1 METIMVYVNGKT
13 ISLPRQSTITD
24 LIRQMNTSP
33 RGIAIAVLTK
43 TSTSTHESI
52 PEIIPQQQ
60 WTTYLLLNQQ
70 NILIIKATQGG

>member
-1 METIMVYVNGKT
+1 MSTGK
-13 ISLPRQSTITD
+13 LFLYQDKVQSQN

-33 RGIAIAVLTK
+33 RGIAIAVLNK
-43 TSTSTHESI
+43 TSTSNHESI